1 MYLTRQPTL
10 QQGPPCGGHGTQHGG
25 IQNERA
31 SNPVI
36 VPGPIDIGRSGP
48 PHCVVLLEFAVEVI
62 ARRGDLLLEQSLFLR
77 EYLRASLTYSRFEA
91 HGIGLRQSLI
101 TESG

>member
-1 MYLTRQPTL
+1 MYLTRQPNF
-10 QQGPPCGGHGTQHGG
+10 QQGAPWGGQGTQHGG

-62 ARRGDLLLEQSLFLR
+62 ASRGDLFLVTKFIFARIFEGQFNLLK
-77 EYLRASLTYSRFEA
+77 
-91 HGIGLRQSLI
+91 I
-101 TESG
+101 